1 MTDEIIINNWADFNQ
16 RFDDEY
22 EVEYRKI
29 NWLFRGQSNKEWGL
43 KSSIYRIIDKVEK
56 SEEKAREYEVGSIEK
71 FFSEY
76 ILYQNENDSQ
86 AFFLSNSANSNPEV
100 KHLVYMQHHASP
112 TRLLDWTESPYV
124 ALYFAVI
131 DNLNCDGA
139 IFLVNTDIIQ
149 RTNNILCES
158 AQKNYPYIECFS
170 DWVKTKRLAIQ
181 QGWFTISNRILV
193 DHQTALINQSRNTK
207 DFCKTNG
214 YSWFFL
220 TPENTKKIKS
230 LYGVKAIPSY
240 YLIDPYGNLM
250 MQYKKGTNPSGII
263 KDLERLIRI
272 SK

>member
-207 DFCKTNG
+207 DFCKI
-214 YSWFFL
+214 S
-220 TPENTKKIKS
+220 
-230 LYGVKAIPSY
+230 
-240 YLIDPYGNLM
+240 
-250 MQYKKGTNPSGII
+250 
-263 KDLERLIRI
+263 I
-272 SK
+272 SKDFKREALYRLHLMNISAKTLFPGLDGLGAWIKEKMITEGRKAEPWTGSAE